1 MQVIDWW
8 EQVRRVLM
16 RRRHAYNVT
25 FRAPLGEEVLRDLA
39 RFCRAHESTFH
50 PDPRLH
56 AVAEGRREVFLRIC
70 YHMNMTPDELWEFYS
85 GGENAD
91 SRSGKA

>member
-1 MQVIDWW
+1 MQVLTDWW

-39 RFCRAHESTFH
+39 RFCRAHESTFN
-50 PDPRLH
+50 PNARAH
-56 AVAEGRREVFLRIC
+56 AMAEGRREVWLRIQN
-70 YHMNMTPDELWEFYS
+70 HLNLTPDELWELYS
-85 GGENAD
+85 G
-91 SRSGKA
+91 RPSGDANVS